1 MARRNVGAVPWA
13 EVTNVEIAGR
23 PAAAAGNLWDDD
35 CAPASAD
42 WPLRAAVAPLLELAW
57 RGLAGP
63 GGTVARAEGRAGPG
77 GRAKRSGRLRPWC
90 SRPER
95 ERRGKCGVLRVLL
108 CCHGAL
114 RCCSKYLHAA
124 QTPAARPLCASHCAA
139 RTHPCLWEPSLDWLS
154 RLSLWPASVIFV
166 NCRFLWSS
174 GSESWGS
181 PPETPAYVSSL
192 GFPESLKYLGNGLWT
207 QV

>member
-13 EVTNVEIAGR
+13 EVANVEIAGR

-42 WPLRAAVAPLLELAW
+42 WPLRAAVTPLLELAW

-77 GRAKRSGRLRPWC
+77 GRAERSGRLRPWC

-139 RTHPCLWEPSLDWLS
+139 RDPHTPLPVGAEP
-154 RLSLWPASVIFV
+154 RLAV
-166 NCRFLWSS
+166 
-174 GSESWGS
+174 
-181 PPETPAYVSSL
+181 PPQPLASL
-192 GFPESLKYLGNGLWT
+192 GDLCKLPVSVVLGLRVLGEPT
-207 QV
+207 